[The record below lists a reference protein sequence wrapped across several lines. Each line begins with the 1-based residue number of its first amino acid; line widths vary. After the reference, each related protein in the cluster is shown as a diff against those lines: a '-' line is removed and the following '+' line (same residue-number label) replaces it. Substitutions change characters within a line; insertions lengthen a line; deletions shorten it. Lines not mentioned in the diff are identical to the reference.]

1 MAEELDAPNT
11 GDIGGGHHE
20 DATNDSV
27 NNNEYSDNGSG
38 ISPGQSPRGGPTSFG
53 FTPTRQHKALS
64 GNSKSPEGTVIQ
76 QPQAD
81 GSYQTASMPALSAY
95 QDHEISKAEGEELL
109 DFEHDVDDGEEDKPR
124 APRPDRGRANT
135 YTFDAPTKSSMAKQ
149 NDKVKFPPTLRRK
162 STMNRTISSRT
173 GSAQSQQSLVSEDFE
188 GPFHFNSPISVNTPR
203 VEWANVQRQAL
214 SGDENSRDVLV
225 PEVPLVDLQ
234 HDAQN
239 RNSTQE
245 QHRFESMASSSDMA
259 SRNYSMNTLA
269 ADTVNGGHNTGVR
282 KSSDD
287 DNVVPSR
294 EQFVDV
300 TRLPQQYVKAAQDNH
315 GYLAECLRD
324 VQDQRDEPLPGS
336 QILLENH
343 EQPQQ
348 ESNVLRQRSK
358 TYYLHTGLPDTLEEA
373 LEEIILFREV
383 GMDVKKAEKDSE
395 NANAV
400 TAQIYDDYKK
410 LRDDLQILEGCVKD
424 KFAAVLEGATEY
436 GLIRSS
442 KPLEDFAP
450 VVKEHAGSLFEL
462 FTTFDEALD
471 TLKET
476 NSQVQEKLL
485 KEKRLSKYL
494 DEKKRSTDSERLLA
508 FQKQYEEEKKKREIV
523 EDEFQKF
530 REVASGSMD
539 SEFKIENAKL
549 KDSLSRYHKR
559 TIIPRLQASIYQA
572 KARLWKEEARVAK
585 EELTKRTRAFE
596 VELKGQKLETLQYIR
611 DYYEKTKD
619 ASHWNLQDL
628 QAKVA
633 SLEHELNQTNDFF
646 SRTKTDKARLE
657 DKVGQQQVEITK
669 LKEYIKETLLC
680 GGNDLSLPSSVPDLD
695 PDSSS
700 DASGS
705 SSPISWLVTPDPSRP
720 KLRYP
725 PRFLLKQE
733 KYMAEMQRVRKEQE
747 KRRLQEDALD
757 KLMEK
762 LRKYRMGV
770 MGVKYPPTKGAG
782 WETMEKKMTWDR
794 WDGEGWRR
802 EVKLTR
808 QEEELLENL
817 KRER

>member
-1 MAEELDAPNT
+1 MDEELDASNT
-11 GDIGGGHHE
+11 GDISGGHHE
-20 DATNDSV
+20 DATNQSV

-38 ISPGQSPRGGPTSFG
+38 ISPGQSPCGGPTSFV
-53 FTPTRQHKALS
+53 FTPTRRHKALS
-64 GNSKSPEGTVIQ
+64 GNSKSLEGTVIH

-81 GSYQTASMPALSAY
+81 GSYETASMPTLSAY
-95 QDHEISKAEGEELL
+95 RGHEVSKAEGEEEP
-109 DFEHDVDDGEEDKPR
+109 DFEHNADDSGEDEPR

-149 NDKVKFPPTLRRK
+149 NDKVKFPSILRRK

-188 GPFHFNSPISVNTPR
+188 GPIHFETPVSVKTPR
-203 VEWANVQRQAL
+203 IQWTNLQRQAS
-214 SGDENSRDVLV
+214 SGDEYSRDVLV

-234 HDAQN
+234 HDAQY
-239 RNSTQE
+239 RSPTQE
-245 QHRFESMASSSDMA
+245 QHGFESMASLSDKT
-259 SRNYSMNTLA
+259 SRN
-269 ADTVNGGHNTGVR
+269 GHDAGVR

-287 DNVVPSR
+287 AINGLER
-294 EQFVDV
+294 KQFDV
-300 TRLPQQYVKAAQDNH
+300 TRLPQQYVQAAQDND
-315 GYLAECLRD
+315 GYFAECLQD
-324 VQDQRDEPLPGS
+324 VQDQHDGPLPGS
-336 QILLENH
+336 QILIKNH
-343 EQPQQ
+343 EQLQREP
-348 ESNVLRQRSK
+348 NALRQRSK
-358 TYYLHTGLPDTLEEA
+358 TYYLHTELPDTLEEA
-373 LEEIILFREV
+373 LEEIIFFREV

-410 LRDDLQILEGCVKD
+410 LREDLQILEDCVKD

-436 GLIRSS
+436 SLIRSRI
-442 KPLEDFAP
+442 PLEDFAP
-450 VVKEHAGSLFEL
+450 VVKEHAGSLFAL
-462 FTTFDEALD
+462 FTTFDQALD
-471 TLKET
+471 ALKGT
-476 NSQVQEKLL
+476 NNQVQEKLL

-494 DEKKRSTDSERLLA
+494 DEKKKSTDSEHLLA

-530 REVASGSMD
+530 RDAVSGSMD
-539 SEFKIENAKL
+539 NEFKMENAKL
-549 KDSLSRYHKR
+549 KESLSRYHKR
-559 TIIPRLQASIYQA
+559 TIIPRLQASVYQA
-572 KARLWKEEARVAK
+572 KARLWKEDARVAK

-596 VELKGQKLETLQYIR
+596 VELKDQKTELLHYIR

-633 SLEHELNQTNDFF
+633 SLEYELGQMNDFF

-669 LKEYIKETLLC
+669 LKEYINETLIC
-680 GGNDLSLPSSVPDLD
+680 GGNDLPLPSSVPDLN

-700 DASGS
+700 SNASGS
-705 SSPISWLVTPDPSRP
+705 SSPISWLAAPDPSRY
-720 KLRYP
+720 KLRYSL
-725 PRFLLKQE
+725 RFLLKQE
-733 KYMAEMQRVRKEQE
+733 KYMADMQRLRNEQE

-762 LRKYRMGV
+762 LRKYRMGA

-782 WETMEKKMTWDR
+782 WETMEKKITWDR

-802 EVKLTR
+802 EVKLTM

-817 KRER
+817 KRKR